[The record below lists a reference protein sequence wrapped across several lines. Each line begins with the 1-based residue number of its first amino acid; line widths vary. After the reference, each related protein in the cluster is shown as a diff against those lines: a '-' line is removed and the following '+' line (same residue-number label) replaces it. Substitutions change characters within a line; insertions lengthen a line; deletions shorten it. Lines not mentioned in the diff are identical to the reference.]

1 MEIFVSNI
9 PFNTDAQEIRQ
20 LFEPYGAVGR
30 VNIITD
36 RETGRSRGFGF
47 VEMPNANE
55 AQAAIKGLQGTEM
68 MGRALTIN
76 EARPRA
82 PRPARREF

>member
-1 MEIFVSNI
+1 
-9 PFNTDAQEIRQ
+9 
-20 LFEPYGAVGR
+20 
-30 VNIITD
+30 
-36 RETGRSRGFGF
+36 
-47 VEMPNANE
+47 MPNANE